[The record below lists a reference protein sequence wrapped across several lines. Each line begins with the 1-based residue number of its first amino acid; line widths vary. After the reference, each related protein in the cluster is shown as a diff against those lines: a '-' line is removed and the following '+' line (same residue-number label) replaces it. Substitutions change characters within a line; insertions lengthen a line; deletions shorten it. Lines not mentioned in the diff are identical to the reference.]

1 MARDGGAEAKNQ
13 PVHHEPQSL
22 LDLLLGAKSVLAA
35 LHLPGLPWLCLSEH
49 NLHLTLL
56 FQRLSLI
63 SDRAGGDERLPKLF
77 GPELACPH
85 FSPSPV
91 VLRSVLWVGELPHKC
106 NSPKGFGF

>member
-1 MARDGGAEAKNQ
+1 MDRDGEAEAKNQ

-35 LHLPGLPWLCLSEH
+35 LHLPGLPWLCLSQH

-56 FQRLSLI
+56 FQHLSLI
-63 SDRAGGDERLPKLF
+63 SGGAGGDERLPKLF
-77 GPELACPH
+77 GPGLACPR

-91 VLRSVLWVGELPHKC
+91 VLISVLWVGGLLHRG